1 MVVEEEPPMRRIRPA
16 AAVIALALS
25 LTSACSSGPSGTAA
39 GAEAGRPV
47 SGGSL
52 TWAVETEPITFNP
65 HQYAQAKA
73 RLLVWNSFE
82 ALLTHDSQGGYL
94 PWLST
99 GYEVS
104 GDGKIYTFTLRTDV
118 SFTDGTKFDA
128 AAVKANVDQF
138 LVEGYN
144 PTVLA
149 VQLRNLDR
157 VEVVDAATVAFH
169 LNQPDVLL
177 LDFLS
182 SPQGAQVSPK
192 SLKEAKNLKAGG
204 PELAGTGPF
213 VLDRYT
219 AGQDVHFT
227 KNPAYN
233 WAPAN
238 AGHSGPAY
246 LDEITYR
253 FLKESSVRVGAL
265 TSGQVQVIE
274 GVPATDEALITAN
287 RQLSLQ
293 RGLNS
298 GSAYSYYLNTAHA
311 PFDDLRVRQAFR
323 EAVDVEAVL
332 TGVYRGT
339 ATRAWSVIGPTSP
352 FYDKTLEKTYG
363 GDTAK
368 ANKLL
373 DDAGWTARDAE
384 GFRVKD
390 GKRLTVRLVQ
400 SAPFVRDRRDVLAQ
414 AVQAAVKQ
422 SAGIDLNVALVDQG
436 TATKALA
443 EGQYEVFDNSR
454 ADTDAGAALNLL
466 LHSGGAINRTGLRDP
481 ALDKLLEEGQASS
494 DQAKRLAAYRQVQ
507 KLVIADQALILPLYA
522 PADQVASATTVGGL
536 SFEPTAGVPGSAY
549 NVWLSK

>member
-1 MVVEEEPPMRRIRPA
+1 MRRIRPA
-16 AAVIALALS
+16 AAVIALALI
-25 LTSACSSGPSGTAA
+25 LTTAACSSGSSGSSGSAA
-39 GAEAGRPV
+39 GAEAGQPV

-73 RLLVWNSFE
+73 RLLVWNTFE
-82 ALLTHDSQGGYL
+82 ALLTHDSQGGHL

-99 GYEVS
+99 GHDVS
-104 GDGKIYTFTLRTDV
+104 ADGKIYTFRLRTDV
-118 SFTDGTKFDA
+118 SFTDGTRFDA

-149 VQLRNLDR
+149 VQLRNLAK
-157 VEVVDAATVAFH
+157 VEVVDPATVAFH
-169 LNQPDVLL
+169 LKQPDVLL

-213 VLDRYT
+213 ILDRYT
-219 AGQDVHFT
+219 AGQEVHFT

-233 WAPAN
+233 SAPAN
-238 AGHSGPAY
+238 AGHTGPAY

-274 GVPATDEALITAN
+274 GVPATDEAMITAN
-287 RQLSLQ
+287 KQLSLQ

-311 PFDDLRVRQAFR
+311 PFDDLKVRQAFR
-323 EAVDVEAVL
+323 EAVDVDAVL
-332 TGVYRGT
+332 TGVYRGS

-352 FYDKTLEKTYG
+352 FYDKTLEKTYS

-368 ANKLL
+368 ANRLL
-373 DDAGWTARDAE
+373 DEAGWTTRDAE
-384 GFRVKD
+384 GFRTKA

-443 EGQYEVFDNSR
+443 DGEYEVFDNSR

-466 LHSGGAINRTGLRDP
+466 LHSGGAINRTGLKDP
-481 ALDKLLEEGQASS
+481 ALDRLLEDGQASS
-494 DQAKRLAAYRQVQ
+494 DQAKRVEAYRQVQ
-507 KLVIADQALILPLYA
+507 KLTITDQALILPLYA

-549 NVWLSK
+549 NVWLNK

>member
-1 MVVEEEPPMRRIRPA
+1 MRRTRPA
-16 AAVIALALS
+16 AVLAVAALAL
-25 LTSACSSGPSGTAA
+25 TTACSPGSSAA
-39 GAEAGRPV
+39 PGAGQPV

-73 RLLVWNSFE
+73 RLLVWNTFE
-82 ALLTHDSQGGYL
+82 ALLTHDDRGGYL
-94 PWLST
+94 PWLAT
-99 GYEVS
+99 GYEAS
-104 GDGKIYTFTLRTDV
+104 PDGKTYTFRLRTDV

-138 LVEGYN
+138 AVEGYN
-144 PTVLA
+144 PAVQA

-157 VEVVDAATVAFH
+157 VEVVDPATVAVH
-169 LNQPDVLL
+169 LKQPDVLI

-192 SLKEAKNLKAGG
+192 SLSQAKNLKAGG

-213 VLDRYT
+213 ILDRYT
-219 AGQDVHFT
+219 AGQEVHFT
-227 KNPAYN
+227 KNPAYQ

-238 AGHSGPAY
+238 AGHTGPAY

-274 GVPATDEALITAN
+274 GVPATDEALITGN
-287 RQLSLQ
+287 DQLTFA

-298 GSAYSYYLNTAHA
+298 GSAYSYYFNIAHA
-311 PFDDLRVRQAFR
+311 PFDDIRVRQAFR
-323 EAVDVEAVL
+323 EAVDVDAVL
-332 TGVYRGT
+332 QGVYRGS

-352 FYDKTLEKTYG
+352 FYDRSLEKTYS
-363 GDTAK
+363 GDTAG
-368 ANKLL
+368 ANRLL
-373 DDAGWTARDAE
+373 DEAGWTTRDAD
-384 GFRVKD
+384 GFRTKD

-436 TATKALA
+436 TATQALTDGA
-443 EGQYEVFDNSR
+443 YEVFDNSR

-466 LHSGGAINRTGLRDP
+466 LHSAGAINRTGVKDP
-481 ALDKLLEEGQASS
+481 ELDRLLEEGQASG
-494 DQAKRLAAYRQVQ
+494 DQAARNGTYQRVQRLTVT
-507 KLVIADQALILPLYA
+507 DQALILPLYA
-522 PADQVASATTVGGL
+522 PADQVAAAVTVGGL
-536 SFEPTAGVPGSAY
+536 GFEPTAGVPGRAY
-549 NVWLSK
+549 DLWLGK

>member
-1 MVVEEEPPMRRIRPA
+1 MRRTRPA
-16 AAVIALALS
+16 VAAIALALV
-25 LTSACSSGPSGTAA
+25 LTTACSPGSPGTSGAA
-39 GAEAGRPV
+39 GAGQPV

-52 TWAVETEPITFNP
+52 TWAIETEPITFNP

-73 RLLVWNSFE
+73 RLLVWNTFE
-82 ALLTHDSQGGYL
+82 ALLTHDSQGGYV
-94 PWLST
+94 PWLAT

-104 GDGKIYTFTLRTDV
+104 ADGRTYTFQLRTDV
-118 SFTDGTKFDA
+118 TFSDGTPFDA
-128 AAVKANVDQF
+128 AAVKANTDQF

-144 PTVLA
+144 PAVRA

-157 VEVVDAATVAFH
+157 VEVAGASTVVFH
-169 LNQPDVLL
+169 LKQPDVLL

-182 SPQGAQVSPK
+182 TPQGAQVSPK
-192 SLKEAKNLKAGG
+192 SLREAKNLKAGG

-213 VLDRYT
+213 ILDRYT
-219 AGQDVHFT
+219 AGQEVHFVR
-227 KNPAYN
+227 NPAYN
-233 WAPAN
+233 WAPPT

-287 RQLSLQ
+287 SRLSLS

-298 GSAYSYYLNTAHA
+298 GSAYSYYFNTANA
-311 PFDDLRVRQAFR
+311 PFDDIRVRRAFR
-323 EAVDVEAVL
+323 EAVDVDAVL
-332 TGVYRGT
+332 TGVYRGS

-352 FYDKTLEKTYG
+352 FYDKSLEKTYG
-363 GDTAK
+363 GDTAE
-368 ANKLL
+368 ANRLL
-373 DDAGWTARDAE
+373 DEAGWTARDAE

-390 GKRLTVRLVQ
+390 GRRLTVRLVQ

-422 SAGIDLNVALVDQG
+422 SAGIDLDVALVDQG
-436 TATKALA
+436 THTKVLA
-443 EGQYEVFDNSR
+443 DGAYEVFDNSR

-466 LHSGGAINRTGLRDP
+466 LHSGGAINRTGLKDP
-481 ALDKLLEEGQASS
+481 ELDRLLESGEASG
-494 DQAKRLAAYRQVQ
+494 DRAERAEAYRQVQ
-507 KLVIADQALILPLYA
+507 KLTVTDQALILPLYA
-522 PADQVASATTVGGL
+522 PADQIAAATAVGGL
-536 SFEPTAGVPGSAY
+536 SFEPVAGVPAGAY
-549 NVWLSK
+549 DIWLSK